1 MRFDRSGMYIHN
13 PHGNQI
19 IPVRARTHRYPL
31 VGRHAMLW
39 IWMREEF
46 PPMLVAL
53 LLTVIVMAMYG
64 VPALR
69 EADKTRIDAPYL
81 ANPEAFAFELIG
93 NDASKP
99 VDVWVDDWFFRAKPP
114 ANARL
119 LAKLPI
125 YATYR
130 AARSWGVAPLAA
142 FFDSYRCWT
151 AVFLF
156 AFLLLGARCCATA
169 ARHVAPTAVTATG
182 ALEIVAMCALAA
194 LPPVLFAC
202 KFPIHGSPNDLLGY
216 ALIAA
221 AMNALFSGNLAR
233 YVMFAL
239 SGIACRETNL
249 ITLLPLLILGPGS
262 VRARAIT
269 AFAIVALSA
278 VFHTVVGGT
287 YDPLAGARH
296 NWEFPWESAGFV
308 YLTFGPLWLTAA
320 FYGLRAAQ
328 RPENSGARRFLLC
341 AALSLPLVLAVVVGL
356 ARVREIRILFVLYI
370 YVVPLG
376 LLGIHHFLA
385 TMTCARRA
393 LLIGAFLLG
402 VAVTFRLY
410 VTLLPVDATDFAR
423 KADALSSLYGGFGG
437 GWQAEFLAYFLLAV
451 PALAIGLSMG
461 WVGAT
466 VRRRS

>member
-1 MRFDRSGMYIHN
+1 
-13 PHGNQI
+13 
-19 IPVRARTHRYPL
+19 
-31 VGRHAMLW
+31 MLW
-39 IWMREEF
+39 IWMHEGLQRA
-46 PPMLVAL
+46 LIAL
-53 LLTVIVMAMYG
+53 LLTVIVMAMNG

-93 NDASKP
+93 DDASQP
-99 VDVWVDDWFFRAKPP
+99 VEVWVDDWFFRSKPP

-169 ARHVAPTAVTATG
+169 ARHVAPTALASTG

-202 KFPIHGSPNDLLGY
+202 KFPIHSSPNDLLGY

-221 AMNALFSGNLAR
+221 AMNALLNGKLRR
-233 YVMFAL
+233 YVWFAL
-239 SGIACRETNL
+239 CGIPCRETNL
-249 ITLLPLLILGPGS
+249 VTLLPLLILGPGS

-269 AFAIVALSA
+269 ALAIVALSA

-287 YDPLAGARH
+287 YDPLVGARR

-328 RPENSGARRFLLC
+328 CPENGGARRFLLC
-341 AALSLPLVLAVVVGL
+341 AALSVPLVLAVVLGL

-376 LLGIHHFLA
+376 LLGIHHFLG
-385 TMTCARRA
+385 TITRARRA
-393 LLIGAFLLG
+393 LLSGAVLLS
-402 VAVTFRLY
+402 VAATLRLY
-410 VTLLPVDATDFAR
+410 VTLLPIDPTDLAR
-423 KADALSSLYGGFGG
+423 KADALASLYGGFGG
-437 GWQAEFLAYFLLAV
+437 GWQMEFLAYFLLAV
-451 PALAIGLSMG
+451 PALAIGVSMG
-461 WVGAT
+461 WVGAV